1 MFPAPTR
8 TFQIL
13 QLLTCFYL
21 SLPLLLFSPLLMF
34 VFSFQFCFFCHF
46 HPLDRGFYFTL
57 SRVCLSFTALY
68 LLPSSFPSY
77 PLFSHLFL
85 LASLAFLIKVLE
97 GISSHLLLSPYSV
110 PLLLSLSL
118 PFFPPPRASLCS
130 LFNLSLSWGPGRGQR
145 IVWSW
150 MLILGDRHHMSHSH
164 NHRAPPPPPFW
175 L

>member
-1 MFPAPTR
+1 MINVSSTDTYIPNTSVVDLFLFISPSF
-8 TFQIL
+8 TFFSSPHV
-13 QLLTCFYL
+13 C
-21 SLPLLLFSPLLMF
+21 LLLSVL
-34 VFSFQFCFFCHF
+34 VFFCHF

-68 LLPSSFPSY
+68 LLPSSFPLY

-118 PFFPPPRASLCS
+118 PPFLPSTPCLS
-130 LFNLSLSWGPGRGQR
+130 LFSLQSLPL
-145 IVWSW
+145 
-150 MLILGDRHHMSHSH
+150 M
-164 NHRAPPPPPFW
+164 RAW
-175 L
+175 ERTAYRVKLDVDSR